1 MNIINELEALKDEV
15 LTIHDTAD
23 KVKARGHINEI
34 IKGLKETEKG
44 RFEVPEW
51 VTIQAKDIG
60 AES

>member
-15 LTIHDTAD
+15 LTIHDTGD

-34 IKGLKETEKG
+34 IKGLKENEKG

-51 VTIQAKDIG
+51 VTIQAEEIG
-60 AES
+60 